1 MSLISVNKNSD
12 RDQSRLREHHKQED
26 EGREEGWEQVTGVT
40 HIGTELEE
48 HREVFVD

>member
-26 EGREEGWEQVTGVT
+26 EGREV
-40 HIGTELEE
+40 H
-48 HREVFVD
+48 EVLS

>member
-1 MSLISVNKNSD
+1 MASGYHAD
-12 RDQSRLREHHKQED
+12 SRAPEDGRRGKED